1 MTRIDHFRVLFL
13 ALCCSVI
20 ASLGLLAQDS
30 PTGTPASLVT
40 VLTSPDASVFEK
52 AKACEQLA
60 IFGDERSVPALA
72 DLLTDDKLSSYARD
86 ALEAIPGEASD
97 AALRDAIAHLEGD
110 RLIDVLASIGVRRDA
125 QAVGVIA
132 ALLRSDDEATAA
144 AAARSLGRIGSP
156 QAADELQKMLSE
168 ATAGSGITLANA
180 CMVCIQQLAKQGRVK
195 DAVTLYDAIEAADL
209 PASIK
214 SKATYNIILVQGDE
228 GLPKLIELLEADDE
242 SNFRLALQAIRH
254 LKIDASPELQKL
266 FHTVSPERQVLLLQ
280 SLEEL
285 GNKTALPT
293 VMKAAQ
299 AEDSAVRMQAIRAL
313 ATVGNETAVPL
324 LLEVG
329 AESDEELAETARS
342 ILAALPFSEIDTAIL
357 SRLTSND
364 IATQQMAIDV
374 AAQRRIAEASAT
386 LFQLAASDDDTT
398 RKEAINALA
407 ATIRME
413 HLADFISVV
422 MKEKRSLGDVAMRS
436 ALTAACV
443 RMPQEGCAKKLTVEL
458 ATAELA
464 TAPPTAKKLLL
475 EQLVSVGGA
484 TALETVVSAAR
495 SNDPTMQD
503 EATRLLGEWL
513 TADAAPA
520 LLDLATTLTER
531 KYQIRALR
539 GCIRIARQLNM
550 TPEERIDICHK
561 TLAIASR
568 PEDKALI
575 LDVLKRHPSR
585 EGLQLAEELL
595 EDPELRATA
604 QPAIRLIKEK
614 VGEASVTERGL

>member
-1 MTRIDHFRVLFL
+1 MTRTAGMARIDHFRALFL
-13 ALCCSVI
+13 ALCFSVI

-52 AKACEQLA
+52 AKACERLA

-214 SKATYNIILVQGDE
+214 SKATYNIILAQGDD
-228 GLPKLIELLEADDE
+228 GLPKLIELLETDDE

-285 GNKTALPT
+285 GNETALPT

-342 ILAALPFSEIDTAIL
+342 ILAALPFGGIDTAIL
-357 SRLTSND
+357 SRLTSDD

-398 RKEAINALA
+398 RKEAIN
-407 ATIRME
+407 
-413 HLADFISVV
+413 
-422 MKEKRSLGDVAMRS
+422 S

-443 RMPQEGCAKKLTVEL
+443 RMPQEGCAKKLTV
-458 ATAELA
+458 ELA

-520 LLDLATTLTER
+520 LLDLATMLTER

-550 TPEERIDICHK
+550 TPKERMDICRK

-568 PEDKALI
+568 PEDKALV

-585 EGLQLAEELL
+585 EGLQLAEALL

>member
-1 MTRIDHFRVLFL
+1 MTRIDHFRALFL
-13 ALCCSVI
+13 ALCFSVI

-52 AKACEQLA
+52 AKACERLA

-156 QAADELQKMLSE
+156 QAADELQKILSE

-214 SKATYNIILVQGDE
+214 SKATYNIILAQGDE
-228 GLPKLIELLEADDE
+228 GLPKLIELLEADGE

-299 AEDSAVRMQAIRAL
+299 AEDSAIRMQAIRAL
-313 ATVGNETAVPL
+313 ATVGNETAVPF

-329 AESDEELAETARS
+329 AESDEDLAEAARS
-342 ILAALPFSEIDTAIL
+342 ILAALPFDEIDTAIL
-357 SRLTSND
+357 SRLTSDD

-422 MKEKRSLGDVAMRS
+422 MKEQRSLGDVAMRS

-443 RMPQEGCAKKLTVEL
+443 RMPQEGCAKKLTV
-458 ATAELA
+458 ELA

-550 TPEERIDICHK
+550 TPEERIDICRK

-585 EGLQLAEELL
+585 EGLQLAESLL